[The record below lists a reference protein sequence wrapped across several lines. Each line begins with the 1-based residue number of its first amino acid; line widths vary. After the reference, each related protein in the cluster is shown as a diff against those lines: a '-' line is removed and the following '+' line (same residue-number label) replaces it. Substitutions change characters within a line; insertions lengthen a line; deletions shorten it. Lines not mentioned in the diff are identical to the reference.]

1 MIGTLTITGKSTA
14 TRDLVRAMLCQIV
27 AFHTP
32 KEVRCIACFPAGAA
46 NEWNWLK
53 WLPHTQRLRHVKA
66 TKQLAAEPYSLLADN
81 ASDFLEILETQVRPE
96 LELRRKLSEVQG
108 ADLEQYLLPHLIF
121 IIDSF
126 VLGSELAQTPELDE
140 LFRDAA
146 KLGVT
151 ILCLV
156 NERSQEPTGTQAR
169 IAISDRGWLSFAVTK
184 FDGRRM
190 TGITPNSANVQLCEH
205 IARNLAVLTLANQE
219 AQGDLSQDI
228 RLLDLL
234 NISAPEAIRPAKTWI
249 AREKAAILRIPIGM
263 REKGKALLLDL
274 KEAAE
279 KGDGPHGLVV
289 GATGS
294 GKSEL
299 LRTLVIS
306 QAILH
311 DPSLV
316 NFVFVDFKGGASFA
330 DLAAL
335 PHVAGMI
342 TNLENEPTL
351 IDRMHA
357 SLLGELRRRQQILRE
372 AGNLDNIQQYRLLW
386 QTRRNTMQP
395 LPHLLLIVD
404 EFAELLTNRPD
415 FLELFVTIGRVGR
428 SLGLH
433 LLLATQRLEEGRLK
447 GLESYLRYRI
457 CLRTFS
463 AAESAAVLGKADAYY
478 LPSAPGIG
486 YIKIDANTPQR
497 FKTALISMPYV
508 PANQQVSASDF
519 VREFTPTGRIVPCQ
533 SVVQSSPTAK
543 IAETN
548 QTEMDITIAHLA
560 ASGQGAVHQV
570 WLPPLPKMLDLERIV
585 GQAFTASSWQ
595 RPPLFGMLRVPIGL
609 LDVPLEQ
616 AQVPL
621 ILDFGGAGGHL
632 AIVGAP
638 QSGKSMLLRTLI
650 TSFALTH
657 SPRDVQIYCID
668 LGGGLLRP
676 LEDLPHVGAVCT
688 QADREKIRLL
698 LRLMYKVIADR
709 QVLFR
714 DHHIESMA
722 MYRNSRQ
729 KGELAD
735 FPFGDVFLVIDNL
748 AQLQHDFEQIE
759 AEITNIVATGLTYGV
774 HIILAS
780 NRWPEI
786 RPKLRDNMGTRLELR
801 LNDPIES
808 EVDKRKSAE
817 LPVGVPGRGLTKEK
831 LQFQAC
837 LPGVGS
843 NGRDNVSQQILTL
856 LVEQAKV
863 WRGQVASPVL
873 MLPTQIKQ
881 REMLSTIKEAIK
893 GVPLGLEEFRLDIA
907 SLDLFSAGPH
917 LLILGDPE
925 CGKTNLLRLLISELM
940 RRYSPEQV
948 KIAAIEC
955 RSTTNFFHIT
965 NSEHFLTYGSMR
977 MPASLKDSVDFLT
990 SKLKERSLPTT
1001 FQSIKDLENA
1011 KTWSGPHYFLFVD
1024 DYDAI
1029 ASSSGSALSPLR
1041 ELIVQA
1047 RDIGFHV
1054 VLTRT
1059 VSGVSSMSFE
1069 PLFKTLRE
1077 MGGPGLIMSGDRQE
1091 GKLLHDQFAA
1101 NQPPGRGYL
1110 VQRKQPPTLVQV
1122 ALV

>member
-1 MIGTLTITGKSTA
+1 
-14 TRDLVRAMLCQIV
+14 
-27 AFHTP
+27 
-32 KEVRCIACFPAGAA
+32 
-46 NEWNWLK
+46 
-53 WLPHTQRLRHVKA
+53 
-66 TKQLAAEPYSLLADN
+66 
-81 ASDFLEILETQVRPE
+81 
-96 LELRRKLSEVQG
+96 
-108 ADLEQYLLPHLIF
+108 
-121 IIDSF
+121 
-126 VLGSELAQTPELDE
+126 
-140 LFRDAA
+140 
-146 KLGVT
+146 
-151 ILCLV
+151 
-156 NERSQEPTGTQAR
+156 
-169 IAISDRGWLSFAVTK
+169 
-184 FDGRRM
+184 
-190 TGITPNSANVQLCEH
+190 
-205 IARNLAVLTLANQE
+205 
-219 AQGDLSQDI
+219 
-228 RLLDLL
+228 
-234 NISAPEAIRPAKTWI
+234 
-249 AREKAAILRIPIGM
+249 
-263 REKGKALLLDL
+263 
-274 KEAAE
+274 
-279 KGDGPHGLVV
+279 
-289 GATGS
+289 
-294 GKSEL
+294 
-299 LRTLVIS
+299 
-306 QAILH
+306 
-311 DPSLV
+311 
-316 NFVFVDFKGGASFA
+316 
-330 DLAAL
+330 
-335 PHVAGMI
+335 
-342 TNLENEPTL
+342 
-351 IDRMHA
+351 
-357 SLLGELRRRQQILRE
+357 
-372 AGNLDNIQQYRLLW
+372 
-386 QTRRNTMQP
+386 
-395 LPHLLLIVD
+395 
-404 EFAELLTNRPD
+404 
-415 FLELFVTIGRVGR
+415 
-428 SLGLH
+428 
-433 LLLATQRLEEGRLK
+433 
-447 GLESYLRYRI
+447 
-457 CLRTFS
+457 
-463 AAESAAVLGKADAYY
+463 
-478 LPSAPGIG
+478 
-486 YIKIDANTPQR
+486 
-497 FKTALISMPYV
+497 
-508 PANQQVSASDF
+508 
-519 VREFTPTGRIVPCQ
+519 
-533 SVVQSSPTAK
+533 
-543 IAETN
+543 
-548 QTEMDITIAHLA
+548 
-560 ASGQGAVHQV
+560 
-570 WLPPLPKMLDLERIV
+570 LPPLPKMLDLERLV